1 MKIIFEKY
9 PLDIIICILSSFV
22 LIPIAI
28 LNLNEILR
36 IILGLPFIFFIPGY
50 ILIFT
55 LFPTRKTNT
64 GINFIERIALSIG
77 FSIAIVPTIGLALNY
92 TSTGIQ
98 LESIFLCIFVFV
110 LGIGV
115 LGMYRWFALDP
126 SERFIINFDIP
137 KIKSKNKI
145 DLFLNILIVFSLIT
159 ATLVATYVLITPQQ
173 KEKFTEFYLLGSS
186 QNSTDFPRNIS
197 AGENYSIIIG
207 VANHEY
213 KTIDYT
219 IEVWLINESEVENK
233 TTIENMWFFDKILV
247 SLNHTDLD
255 IDNVKKA
262 QWEHHYFFNTNKT
275 GLFKLTFLL
284 FTTSTND
291 YIKEFDYK
299 EIAQEKISTAY
310 RETHLWISVN

>member
-9 PLDIIICILSSFV
+9 PIDIIICILSSFV

-36 IILGLPFIFFIPGY
+36 IILGIPFIFFIPGY

-55 LFPTRKTNT
+55 LFPARKSNI

-110 LGIGV
+110 LGIGA
-115 LGMYRWFALDP
+115 LGMYRWFNLDP

-137 KIKSKNKI
+137 KLKSN
-145 DLFLNILIVFSLIT
+145 
-159 ATLVATYVLITPQQ
+159 VLITPQQ

-197 AGENYSIIIG
+197 AGENYSVIIG

-213 KTIDYT
+213 RTIDYT
-219 IEVWLINESEVENK
+219 IEVWLINETEVENK
-233 TTIENMWFFDKILV
+233 TTIENMWFFDKISV
-247 SLNHTDLD
+247 SLTHTDLV
-255 IDNVKKA
+255 IDNINKA
-262 QWEHHYFFNTNKT
+262 QWEYPYSFSTNKT

-291 YIKEFDYK
+291 YIKDFDYK

>member
-36 IILGLPFIFFIPGY
+36 IILGIPFIFFIPGY

-55 LFPTRKTNT
+55 LFPIKKTNT

-110 LGIGV
+110 LGIGA
-115 LGMYRWFALDP
+115 LGMYRWFNLDP

-137 KIKSKNKI
+137 KLKSKNKT

-159 ATLVATYVLITPQQ
+159 ATVIATYVLITPQQ

-197 AGENYSIIIG
+197 AGENYSVIIG

-213 KTIDYT
+213 RTIDYT
-219 IEVWLINESEVENK
+219 IEVWLINETEVENK
-233 TTIENMWFFDKILV
+233 TTIENMWFFDKISV
-247 SLNHTDLD
+247 SLTHTDLV
-255 IDNVKKA
+255 IDNINKA
-262 QWEHHYFFNTNKT
+262 QWEYPYSFSTNKT

-291 YIKEFDYK
+291 YIKDLDYK
-299 EIAQEKISTAY
+299 ETAQEKISTAY